1 MKCPLPLGVSN
12 GADFAP
18 TWVRAAARN
27 TPLGL
32 GDVDGGQP
40 GALLAPRPRGRRILR
55 FPAKRKSSLTL
66 PLVLF
71 PPNPLTLGFGGSCG
85 SFPGFAGKPPQI
97 APRAETRRRIPMQR
111 RVILC
116 GRYGFICRDFRDWA
130 GNTAVPTLS
139 HTCQQRHIWDTSGT
153 LQGQSRDKI
162 DLPPY
167 MKPRCTNAFRVRCHG
182 CTACPT
188 SFSLRRVRDLLHHVL
203 SQAEQSHFLFAD
215 PNLSGVLAGR
225 CFNEAF
231 LRQCFQKTFL

>member
-1 MKCPLPLGVSN
+1 MVL
-12 GADFAP
+12 FAG
-18 TWVRAAARN
+18 TSE
-27 TPLGL
+27 T
-32 GDVDGGQP
+32 
-40 GALLAPRPRGRRILR
+40 GRETQQSQR
-55 FPAKRKSSLTL
+55 FPTPASR
-66 PLVLF
+66 
-71 PPNPLTLGFGGSCG
+71 
-85 SFPGFAGKPPQI
+85 
-97 APRAETRRRIPMQR
+97 
-111 RVILC
+111 
-116 GRYGFICRDFRDWA
+116 
-130 GNTAVPTLS
+130 
-139 HTCQQRHIWDTSGT
+139 DTSGT